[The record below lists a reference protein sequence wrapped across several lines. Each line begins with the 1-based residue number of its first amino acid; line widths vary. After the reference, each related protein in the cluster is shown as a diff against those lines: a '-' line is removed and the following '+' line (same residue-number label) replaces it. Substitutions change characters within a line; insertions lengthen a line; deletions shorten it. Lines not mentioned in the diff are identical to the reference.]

1 MEIPPGNHLKGNHNS
16 VYNNKDDRNHN
27 DNYNGNCDTYANNDN
42 DNDEN

>member
-16 VYNNKDDRNHN
+16 VYNNKDDRNHDN

-42 DNDEN
+42 DEN